1 MELETSDSY
10 KDCERLEEDVENR
23 SFLAQR
29 SFNRKPM
36 DWETMKKQRE
46 GKLW

>member
-10 KDCERLEEDVENR
+10 KDYARLEEDLESR
-23 SFLAQR
+23 SFLVQR

-36 DWETMKKQRE
+36 DWETIKKQRE